1 MRPGAIYFEPF
12 AATDILQMLHHLE
25 GITDYSI
32 ICAHLDHLVSSMRG
46 FYQELREIAL
56 GLYVQ
61 GAAWLRCWSGAV
73 SGQGHSK
80 MHVRGAFVGLPFCQV
95 MLGFDF

>member
-12 AATDILQMLHHLE
+12 AAIILQMLHHLE
-25 GITDYSI
+25 GITMITDCSI
-32 ICAHLDHLVSSMRG
+32 ICAHLDHLVCSMTG

-73 SGQGHSK
+73 SGRGHA
-80 MHVRGAFVGLPFCQV
+80 R
-95 MLGFDF
+95 